1 MTLNL
6 KVKQENNIISMEKF
20 KTSWALH
27 KNSLDSLAGLDQK
40 VKQENSKIS
49 ETKTNSFDSLTVL
62 AQKWCKE
69 NNEISWVLSEFF

>member
-1 MTLNL
+1 
-6 KVKQENNIISMEKF
+6 MEKF

-27 KNSLDSLAGLDQK
+27 KNSFDSLAVLDQK

-62 AQKWCKE
+62 AQK
-69 NNEISWVLSEFF
+69 